1 MKQIKVILIFLLL
14 NCYFSQRN
22 PLQLEYYPPELEQ
35 DNNIIPDNNVF
46 ENDYIQFY
54 RTNIRDPWSQIET
67 YNNMMY
73 QRNPYVIH

>member
-46 ENDYIQFY
+46 ENDYI
-54 RTNIRDPWSQIET
+54 
-67 YNNMMY
+67 
-73 QRNPYVIH
+73 